1 MAAKLGNYGVFTT
14 SMRHLVATVKD
25 NPVLLPDVTAEVS
38 VLEQAL
44 SAAEEAKKRQET
56 HRWNKQVATQEINAA
71 LVSAQNAAIQIQN
84 AAKFKLG
91 ARSEALVAFQVK
103 PLRKHG
109 SRKSAQLKAQEEAL
123 KEQEAVLQKQ
133 ENELLKKEVELLRMK
148 DEPAAAS

>member
-1 MAAKLGNYGVFTT
+1 MAAKLNNYGLFTT
-14 SMRHLVATVKD
+14 SMRHLVSAVKD

-38 VLEQAL
+38 TLEQAL
-44 SAAEEAKKRQET
+44 SSAEEAKKRQET
-56 HRWNKQVATQEINAA
+56 HRWNKQLATQEMRSA
-71 LVSAQNAAIQIQN
+71 LGVAQNAAFQIQN

-109 SRKSAQLKAQEEAL
+109 PRKSAQLKAQEE
-123 KEQEAVLQKQ
+123 
-133 ENELLKKEVELLRMK
+133 ENERLKKEVELLKMK